1 MAGRPPLP
9 VGTHGK
15 IRIRDLTLDG
25 SKTKLFRGWTY
36 YRDVDGKSR
45 LVSRSG
51 PSAAAAERKLKKAL
65 VGRSAGVGSSEITSD
80 TRVRAVAEKWFET
93 VQAAVDAGDRS
104 PNTGALYRGLL
115 DRYLLPALG
124 DLRVGELTTGRLDPA
139 LLAIKKRAG
148 ASTAKSC
155 RTVVSGFLAHAAR
168 SDAVTTNAARNTSA
182 IPTKPKKM
190 PRALTAQECT
200 SWLEQLAKDENAVRK
215 DLLDITVFMLATGV
229 RIGETIGVTW
239 HEVDLDAGT
248 VIVDWNVIRVKGQ
261 GLHRKSTKTSA
272 GSRVLKLPTFAVDML
287 KTRTKRSRSSPVFP
301 DSNGSWRD
309 PSNTSRD
316 LREARGSEEFAW
328 VTSHVFR
335 KTCATILDDE
345 GFTARQ
351 IADVLGHARPSMTQD
366 VYMGRKGSDVKAA
379 AALHRVLGSAIN
391 HA

>member
-51 PSAAAAERKLKKAL
+51 PSAAAAERELKKAL

-287 KTRTKRSRSSPVFP
+287 KTRTKRSLSSPVFP

>member
-15 IRIRDLTLDG
+15 IRIRALTPTG
-25 SKTKLFRGWTY
+25 SRTRLFRGWTY
-36 YRDVDGKSR
+36 YRDVDGRSR

-51 PSAAAAERKLKKAL
+51 PSAAAAERELKKAL

-80 TRVRAVAEKWFET
+80 TRVRTVADKWFET

-104 PNTGALYRGLL
+104 PNTGTLYRGLL
-115 DRYLLPALG
+115 DRHLLPAFG
-124 DLRVGELTTGRLDPA
+124 DLRVGELTTGRLDPV

-155 RTVVSGFLAHAAR
+155 RTVVSGFLGHAAR
-168 SDAVTTNAARNTSA
+168 SDAVATNAARNTSA
-182 IPTKPKKM
+182 ISTKPMKK
-190 PRALTAQECT
+190 PRALTAEECA
-200 SWLEQLAKDENAVRK
+200 SWLQQLAADEDAVRK
-215 DLLDITVFMLATGV
+215 DLLDITIFMLATGV

-239 HEVDLDAGT
+239 DEVDLDAGT
-248 VIVDWNVIRVKGQ
+248 VVVDWNVIRVKGQ
-261 GLHRKSTKTSA
+261 GLRRESTKTTA
-272 GSRVLKLPTFAVDML
+272 GSRVLKLPHFAVDML
-287 KTRTKRSRSSPVFP
+287 QARPKRSRSSPVFP

-316 LREARGSEEFAW
+316 LRQARGSEEFEW

-366 VYMGRKGSDVKAA
+366 VYMGRKGSDVMAA
-379 AALHRVLGSAIN
+379 AALHRVLTSAIN